1 MSNIIYMWP
10 HINIKKNNNKNSSI
24 FKKYLSTYTKSCGV
38 HPYNTARTSENLGR
52 LIYNNI

>member
-1 MSNIIYMWP
+1 MYLNQIE
-10 HINIKKNNNKNSSI
+10 KNNNKNSSI
-24 FKKYLSTYTKSCGV
+24 FKKYLLSTYTKSCGV